1 MTITSQGTNEVYLV
15 EDNCLIERETGIL
28 LSGTGEGVELSGAV
42 TEIAAGAFEG
52 RTSLRF
58 AILPASVVR
67 IGAGA
72 FRGCIGLEDV
82 FFAETEGWTADGV
95 PLSEEA
101 LADNMKAAK
110 YLRGTYAD
118 CVLERK

>member
-1 MTITSQGTNEVYLV
+1 MELPF
-15 EDNCLIERETGIL
+15 
-28 LSGTGEGVELSGAV
+28 GVV

-52 RTSLRF
+52 RTSLRV

>member
-1 MTITSQGTNEVYLV
+1 MKRKFI
-15 EDNCLIERETGIL
+15 
-28 LSGTGEGVELSGAV
+28 AV
-42 TEIAAGAFEG
+42 IAACAV
-52 RTSLRF
+52 LCM
-58 AILPASVVR
+58 
-67 IGAGA
+67 AGA

-82 FFAETEGWTADGV
+82 FFAEMEGWTADGV